1 MTNIEQI
8 EGLLFVAGDEGI
20 SLAELAHAT
29 GFMRPAI
36 NHLLDEI
43 KQRHQT
49 NADDPLC
56 LLAND
61 GIFRLATKVELAP
74 VIKRYFEAPLATS
87 LSQASLEVLAITAYQ
102 QPVTRI
108 DIDEI
113 RGVSSTATLQKLMLR
128 NLIET
133 HGRKDEPG
141 RPILYQTT
149 NYFLDYFGLTSLA
162 QLPPLPQVADAS
174 MDQPLNSDL
183 FLTAFNQQLTGQ
195 GTLNQGSATSLD
207 ATTLD
212 RSTTDTEF

>member
-1 MTNIEQI
+1 MTNIEQV

-43 KQRHQT
+43 KQRHQA

-56 LLAND
+56 LLVND
-61 GIFRLATKVELAP
+61 GVFRLATKVELAP

-113 RGVSSTATLQKLMLR
+113 RGVSSTATLQKLVLR
-128 NLIET
+128 NLIEA

-149 NYFLDYFGLTSLA
+149 NYFLDYFGLATIA
-162 QLPPLPQVADAS
+162 QLPPLPQVAEADT
-174 MDQPLNSDL
+174 DHPLNSDL

-195 GTLNQGSATSLD
+195 GTSDQGSAASP
-207 ATTLD
+207 
-212 RSTTDTEF
+212 STTTSDQAATDNAF